1 MAHQDLEGLDYLFSK
16 ENSPEPEDL
25 EPKLS
30 KEVHLCVQECCV
42 QNNHVLLFI
51 YKLFEVH

>member
-51 YKLFEVH
+51 YKLF